1 MRTVGTGGAT
11 LMRVTVPMVDGFAS
25 VMRRG
30 LATRKV
36 GNVIEIFNT
45 FVIRFY
51 HTRV

>member
-1 MRTVGTGGAT
+1 MSMGTGGAT
-11 LMRVTVPMVDGFAS
+11 LMMVTVPMVHGFAS

-30 LATRKV
+30 LATKKV
-36 GNVIEIFNT
+36 GNVFEISDT

>member
-1 MRTVGTGGAT
+1 MSMGTGGAT
-11 LMRVTVPMVDGFAS
+11 LMRVTVPMVHGFAS
-25 VMRRG
+25 VMQKS
-30 LATRKV
+30 LATSKV